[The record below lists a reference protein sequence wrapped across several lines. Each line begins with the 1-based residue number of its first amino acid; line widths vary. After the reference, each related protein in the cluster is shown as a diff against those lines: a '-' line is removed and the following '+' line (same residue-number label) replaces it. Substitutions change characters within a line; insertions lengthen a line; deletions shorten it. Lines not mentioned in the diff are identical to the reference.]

1 MGPDMYNV
9 AFDGETV
16 PLSDVQE
23 NPARYVKRLER
34 AKVTP
39 GYAVCLCSTGAAPL
53 QLVIRRYGSLLHL
66 AGWPEDGHR
75 HKRDCDFFKDP
86 NAAKPPSGGDSTAAI
101 LATPA
106 GLNVKLDAS
115 LTLRET
121 ATGSRGSAAHTST
134 RQSRRSATLLAF
146 LQTLWAEAG
155 LNQWLGTATW
165 RHWGHCNSQLLAE
178 IGTALIN
185 GADAQDVLHIMRRFD
200 EADRAAINAEF
211 DGFMARLTTEQGTT
225 RRGLIIGEVSE
236 VTPTQY
242 GHALSLRQSA
252 RKCYASSNLI
262 EHAARSYPHA
272 WRSLGDRGARV
283 IALLLV
289 ERTPKGHVKV
299 VDLAAMLCSHAFIP
313 CDSIHEVA
321 MANKLVAERRDFMK
335 PIRIADGDDML
346 PDFVLRDTTID
357 THIEVYG
364 MNGVESYE
372 ARKEQKRALRSG
384 RQIPV
389 VEWDV
394 DRAALDSVRLPAV
407 MRRDMAT

>member
-1 MGPDMYNV
+1 MYDV
-9 AFDGETV
+9 SFDGETV

-39 GYAVCLCSTGAAPL
+39 GYAVCLCSTGTTPL

-75 HKRDCDFFKDP
+75 HKSDCDFFKDP
-86 NAAKPPSGGDSTAAI
+86 NVAKPAGGGDSTAAI

-121 ATGSRGSAAHTST
+121 VTGSRGSAAHTST

-178 IGTALIN
+178 VGTALIN

-211 DGFMARLTTEQGTT
+211 DTFVARLSTEKGTTT
-225 RRGLIIGEVSE
+225 RRALIIGEVGE
-236 VTPTQY
+236 IAPTQY
-242 GHALSLRQSA
+242 GHAISLRQSA
-252 RKCYASSNLI
+252 RKYYASSNLI
-262 EHAARSYPHA
+262 EHAQRTYAHA
-272 WRSLGDRGARV
+272 WRAFGDRSARV
-283 IALLLV
+283 VALLLV
-289 ERTPKGHVKV
+289 ERTSKGHLRV
-299 VDLAAMLCSHAFIP
+299 VDLAAMLCSQTFVP

-321 MANKLVAERRDFMK
+321 MANRLVAARRNFVK
-335 PIRIADGDDML
+335 PMRLSEADDML
-346 PDFVLRDTTID
+346 PDFILRDTGTA

-364 MNGVESYE
+364 MNGVASYE
-372 ARKEQKRALRSG
+372 ARKREKQALRVA
-384 RQIPV
+384 RRIPA
-389 VEWDV
+389 VEWNV
-394 DRAALDSVRLPAV
+394 DREALEHVLIPSAISQ
-407 MRRDMAT
+407 